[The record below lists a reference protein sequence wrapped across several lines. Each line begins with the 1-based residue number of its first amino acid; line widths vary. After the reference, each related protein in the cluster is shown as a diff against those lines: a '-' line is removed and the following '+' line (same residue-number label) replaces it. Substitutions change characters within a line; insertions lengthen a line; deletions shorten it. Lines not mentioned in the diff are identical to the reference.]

1 MEKRVNPRE
10 AAQWAALVLGILIV
24 WPWVRRITPPPSPTG
39 AEDTPCGPGPFT
51 LNDGAARSI
60 ADAIEVAATGFT
72 EDEHAIVR
80 NLQRARTD
88 GDVCRIIRAFGR
100 RSVGTLWVT
109 YNLPQLVT
117 AYLAD
122 DDIDEV
128 NAYYSAQGINYRF

>member
-1 MEKRVNPRE
+1 MERRVNPRE
-10 AAQWAALVLGILIV
+10 AAQWTALVLGFLIV
-24 WPWVRRITPPPSPTG
+24 WPWVRRITPPPSTPG
-39 AEDTPCGPGPFT
+39 AEDTPCGPG
-51 LNDGAARSI
+51 
-60 ADAIEVAATGFT
+60 
-72 EDEHAIVR
+72 
-80 NLQRARTD
+80 RARTD
-88 GDVCRIIRAFGR
+88 GDVCRIVRAFGR